1 MWLPSPCGCLCVNT
15 CIPKE
20 RFVVVQS
27 LSRVPQA
34 SLPFTISQSLLE
46 FISTELVMLFNHLI
60 LCCLL
65 LLLPSLFPSIRVF
78 SNESVLR
85 IRWPKYWSFN
95 FSISPSNE
103 YSGLISFAIDWL
115 YLLAVQETLKSLL
128 QHHSSKVSIF
138 WCSALIYSPAL
149 TSIYYYWKNHSLD

>member
-65 LLLPSLFPSIRVF
+65 LLLPSMFPNIKVF
-78 SNESVLR
+78 SSE
-85 IRWPKYWSFN
+85 
-95 FSISPSNE
+95 
-103 YSGLISFAIDWL
+103 
-115 YLLAVQETLKSLL
+115 
-128 QHHSSKVSIF
+128 
-138 WCSALIYSPAL
+138 SALHIRKDCHLSVKLKPTLNAAASGFQTAFSHPFL
-149 TSIYYYWKNHSLD
+149 RVQLLLSK